1 MLRKNWYI
9 LHIYICIFI
18 KNDIEYITFLF
29 WWNLEKILKI
39 IFDIFFVLDNLNL
52 IHKFRQNQH
61 IYVACMFLNNERIN

>member
-1 MLRKNWYI
+1 MLRKNIYI

-39 IFDIFFVLDNLNL
+39 IFDIFFVLDNFNL

-61 IYVACMFLNNERIN
+61 IYVAYMFLNNKRIN